1 MLFGDC
7 PIKTGVDVV
16 VVEIVVVV
24 PVGRVYLEAIVIKR
38 MVEGNEVVDVK
49 ESGVVGVGVVT
60 EV

>member
-1 MLFGDC
+1 VLFGDC

-16 VVEIVVVV
+16 VV
-24 PVGRVYLEAIVIKR
+24 PVGRVDLGVIVIKR